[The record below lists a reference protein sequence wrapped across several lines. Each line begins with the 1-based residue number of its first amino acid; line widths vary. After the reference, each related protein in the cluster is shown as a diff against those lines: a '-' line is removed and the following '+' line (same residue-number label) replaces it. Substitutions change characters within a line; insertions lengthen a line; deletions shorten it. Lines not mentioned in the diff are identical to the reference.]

1 MTIKE
6 AIGTIIPDEASVAII
21 KPNWEGGR
29 TGLLWRGSVHD
40 IPEQY
45 LPITGWHIAAGEY
58 IIGIVLPEY
67 ALPTDYIV
75 KRCKDKLYTSL
86 DSLRRDCHTILNWTI
101 EAREAIDAVHTQEDY
116 ERLRDAL
123 RENMP
128 TQTDTLE
135 MDSALFNV
143 EFVREDVMKEI
154 LSNNY
159 SNNHN

>member
-6 AIGTIIPDEASVAII
+6 AVETIIPYEDSIAIVDN
-21 KPNWEGGR
+21 PDWEGRG
-29 TGLLWRGSVHD
+29 TGLLWCGKVCD

-45 LPITGWHIAAGEY
+45 LPITGWYIAAGEY
-58 IIGIVLPEY
+58 ITGIVLPEY
-67 ALPTDYIV
+67 ALPTDYIIE
-75 KRCKDKLYTSL
+75 RCKDKLYTSL
-86 DSLRRDCHTILNWTI
+86 DSLRKDCHTILDWTTK
-101 EAREAIDAVHTQEDY
+101 AREAIDAVRTQKDY
-116 ERLRDAL
+116 EYLRDAL
-123 RENMP
+123 RKNMP

-154 LSNNY
+154 S

>member
-6 AIGTIIPDEASVAII
+6 AIGTIISDEDSVAIVDN
-21 KPNWEGGR
+21 PNWEGLG
-29 TGLLWRGSVHD
+29 TGLLWCGSVHD

-45 LPITGWHIAAGEY
+45 LSITGWYIAAGEY
-58 IIGIVLPEY
+58 IIGIVLPER
-67 ALPTDYIV
+67 ALPTDYIIE
-75 KRCKDKLYTSL
+75 RCKDKLYTSL
-86 DSLRRDCHTILNWTI
+86 DSLRKDCHTILDWTTK
-101 EAREAIDAVHTQEDY
+101 AREAIDAVRTQKDY
-116 ERLRDAL
+116 EYLRDAL
-123 RENMP
+123 RKNMP

-154 LSNNY
+154 S